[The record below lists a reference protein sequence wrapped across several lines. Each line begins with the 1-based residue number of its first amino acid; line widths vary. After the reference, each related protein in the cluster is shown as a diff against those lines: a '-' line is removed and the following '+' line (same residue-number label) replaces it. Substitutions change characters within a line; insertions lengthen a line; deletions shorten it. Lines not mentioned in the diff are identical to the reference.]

1 MLLPTIIADQFYPR
15 MARTYGKT
23 REHGVVKLLL
33 LKQVVIKFAVTIPL
47 IMVIYFIS
55 PPLIKLYLPK
65 YVPGIKVA
73 RIILF
78 GLLFL
83 PIAYSMGGF
92 LNILNKQILYLAVQ
106 ILAVFINLGLSIY
119 CVKKGMGLKGVA
131 TAAVITYA
139 VYVLLLILPVGSGF
153 RQNKNISTL

>member
-1 MLLPTIIADQFYPR
+1 